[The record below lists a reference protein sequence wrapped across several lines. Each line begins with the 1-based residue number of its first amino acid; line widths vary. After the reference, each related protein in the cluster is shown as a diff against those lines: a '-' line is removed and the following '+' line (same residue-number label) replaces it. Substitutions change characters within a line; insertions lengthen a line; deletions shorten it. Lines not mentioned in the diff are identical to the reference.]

1 MQWKLFRISRKLSRA
16 KKSDIIWLTYYQG
29 QIFQKFK
36 EKKRFVNMVTT
47 FGVSKST
54 IVFKIALFKLVTNYP
69 KIKKLFLIFTL
80 F

>member
-1 MQWKLFRISRKLSRA
+1 
-16 KKSDIIWLTYYQG
+16 
-29 QIFQKFK
+29 
-36 EKKRFVNMVTT
+36 MVTT

-69 KIKKLFLIFTL
+69 KIKKLFLIFKL